1 MNRSFHFL
9 NFKKVFI
16 SFSLF
21 GCLAPLE
28 ASTSYNLI
36 CTTER
41 SHKISYIDKVNE
53 KDELTQ
59 TRSKYKEDIKSSKKF
74 KVSYNLK
81 NNSGFIEN
89 NPAKAIKIFS
99 PDPYEYTPLF
109 LYYEVSEVGETLDEN
124 EYGEIIGAD
133 LLKVN
138 RWNIRIENPTDSS
151 TTFFSIKSLEDSEL
165 RSTINNSDELINAN
179 LTEKYTHEISNGRC
193 SQIK

>member
-1 MNRSFHFL
+1 MHFL
-9 NFKKVFI
+9 YFKKVFI

-21 GCLAPLE
+21 ACLTPLE
-28 ASTSYNLI
+28 ASTYNLI
-36 CTTER
+36 CTPKR
-41 SHKISYIDKVNE
+41 SHLISYKDKIN
-53 KDELTQ
+53 KKYELTQ

-109 LYYEVSEVGETLDEN
+109 LYYRGSEVGETLDEN
-124 EYGEIIGAD
+124 EYGEITSAD
-133 LLKVN
+133 LIKVN
-138 RWNIRIENPTDSS
+138 RWNIRIESPTDSS
-151 TTFFSIKSLEDSEL
+151 TSFFSIKSLEDSEL
-165 RSTINNSDELINAN
+165 RSTINNSDELISEN
-179 LTEKYTHEISNGRC
+179 LTEKYTHEISNGSC

>member
-28 ASTSYNLI
+28 ASTYNLI

-59 TRSKYKEDIKSSKKF
+59 IRSKYKEDLKTKKKF

-99 PDPYEYTPLF
+99 PDPREYTPLF
-109 LYYEVSEVGETLDEN
+109 LYYRGGEVGETLDEN

-138 RWNIRIENPTDSS
+138 RWNIRIDNPTGSF
-151 TTFFSIKSLEDSEL
+151 TYFFSIKSLEDSEY
-165 RSTINNSDELINAN
+165 RSTINNSDELINEN
-179 LTEKYTHEISNGRC
+179 LTEKYTHEISNGSC

>member
-28 ASTSYNLI
+28 ASTYNLI

-53 KDELTQ
+53 KDELTEI
-59 TRSKYKEDIKSSKKF
+59 RSKYKEDLKTKKKF

-81 NNSGFIEN
+81 NNSGF
-89 NPAKAIKIFS
+89 
-99 PDPYEYTPLF
+99 
-109 LYYEVSEVGETLDEN
+109 
-124 EYGEIIGAD
+124 
-133 LLKVN
+133 N
-138 RWNIRIENPTDSS
+138 R
-151 TTFFSIKSLEDSEL
+151 K
-165 RSTINNSDELINAN
+165 
-179 LTEKYTHEISNGRC
+179 
-193 SQIK
+193 